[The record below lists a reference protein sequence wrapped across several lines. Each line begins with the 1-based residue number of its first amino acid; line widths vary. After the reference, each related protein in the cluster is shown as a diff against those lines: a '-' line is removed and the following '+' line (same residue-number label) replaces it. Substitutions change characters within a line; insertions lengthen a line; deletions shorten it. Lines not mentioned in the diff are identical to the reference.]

1 MKKRILVI
9 ASIAV
14 LVVAATIFALAQG
27 HKGMEG
33 MGEHMRGGPPPDMV
47 EHISRELNL
56 TDAQKEQ
63 VKAAFEAQR
72 ATEEERHTKLEEI
85 RKQIDAATANG
96 QFDETQVRAL
106 ASQQAQLMAD
116 QMVDHLRIHAKL
128 YSLLTA
134 EQKVKADEMMKRHG
148 GPDGHGPGGPG
159 GPGHHGPPP
168 PPPGF

>member
-27 HKGMEG
+27 HPGMVEK
-33 MGEHMRGGPPPDMV
+33 MRGGGPEDMI

-63 VKAAFEAQR
+63 VKAIFEAQR
-72 ATEEERHTKLEEI
+72 ATEDERHAKLDDL

-96 QFDETQVRAL
+96 QFDEAQVRAL
-106 ASQQAQLMAD
+106 ATQQSQLMAD
-116 QMVDHLRIHAKL
+116 EMVDHLRMHSKL

-134 EQKVKADEMMKRHG
+134 EQKTKADQMMKRHG
-148 GPDGHGPGGPG
+148 GPGHGPGE
-159 GPGHHGPPP
+159 GHHGPPP

>member
-27 HKGMEG
+27 HPG
-33 MGEHMRGGPPPDMV
+33 MGQGEKMRGGGPEQMI

-63 VKAAFEAQR
+63 VKAAFESMR
-72 ATEEERHTKLEEI
+72 ATEEERHAKLDEI
-85 RKQIDAATANG
+85 RKQIEAATANG
-96 QFDETQVRAL
+96 QFDEATVRTL
-106 ASQQAQLMAD
+106 ASQQAQLQAD
-116 QMVDHLRIHAKL
+116 SMVDHLRMHAKL
-128 YSLLTA
+128 YSLLTT
-134 EQKVKADEMMKRHG
+134 EQKAKADQMMKMHG
-148 GPDGHGPGGPG
+148 GPGHGPGGPE
-159 GPGHHGPPP
+159 GHHGPPP